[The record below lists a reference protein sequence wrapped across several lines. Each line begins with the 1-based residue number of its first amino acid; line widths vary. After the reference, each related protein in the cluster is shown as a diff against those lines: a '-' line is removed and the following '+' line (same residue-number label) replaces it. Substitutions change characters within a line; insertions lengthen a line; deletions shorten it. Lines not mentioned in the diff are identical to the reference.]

1 MPYFPPKPEE
11 LYRQLCKLVDDFDAF
26 YYKDFPADDP
36 QKMYRIFNYRLA
48 SYSEFCQLGAL
59 EARGSM
65 FLVYRDGTFDDI
77 VCRPQQK
84 FFNLNENPFT
94 MDLPLDKLAH
104 VMVKEDGSLM
114 STYIH
119 TNGELRLKSKGST
132 GSEQCNDAMKWLKTQ
147 PALQADLKFLA
158 SRDFTVN
165 LEWVAPFNR
174 IVVGYQ
180 EPKLIGLNIIDND
193 TGHMFDS
200 ELIEELGLAGLSE
213 FWVEDFQYEGSLID
227 AIENLTGAE
236 GVVASTTTGV
246 TFKLKCPWYLALHK
260 NKDNVNNTRALIE
273 LILTEKI
280 DDLKTLFADDKAVI
294 DKINAY
300 EKHVG
305 SVYNRACH
313 VVESFHNTND
323 DLERKDYAIAA
334 QKFHKDWLFGVQ
346 MSRYLGKDWEK
357 QIKEQIQKNYSDYV
371 LEEYEKVVD

>member
-1 MPYFPPKPEE
+1 MAYFPPRPDV
-11 LYRQLCKLVDDFDAF
+11 LYAQLMQLTSENDAF
-26 YYKDFPADDP
+26 YYKDFPADHP

-48 SYSEFCQLGAL
+48 SYSDFCLPGAL

-65 FLVYRDGTFDDI
+65 FLVSRSGEYEDL

-94 MDLPLDKLAH
+94 MDLPLDNLAH

-119 TNGELRLKSKGST
+119 TSGELRLKSKGST
-132 GSEQCNDAMKWLKTQ
+132 GSDQCIDAMKWLKTQ
-147 PALQADLKFLA
+147 PALLADLRYLA
-158 SRDFTVN
+158 GRDFTVN

-193 TGHMFDS
+193 TGHVFDGY
-200 ELIEELGLAGLSE
+200 LVEELGLAGLAE
-213 FWVEDFQYEGSLID
+213 FWVEDFEYTGSLID

-236 GVVASTTTGV
+236 GVVALTETGV
-246 TFKLKCPWYLALHK
+246 SFKLKCPWYLALHK

-273 LILTEKI
+273 LVLTEKT
-280 DDLKTLFADDKAVI
+280 DDLKVLFVDDQAVVG
-294 DKINAY
+294 KINAY
-300 EKHVG
+300 EKHIS
-305 SVYNRACH
+305 SVYNRACT

-323 DLERKDYAIAA
+323 DLDRKDYAIAA
-334 QKFHKDWLFGVQ
+334 QKFHTGWMFGVQ
-346 MSRYLGKDWEK
+346 MSRYLGKNWEA

-371 LEEYEKVVD
+371 LDEYEKVVD